1 MYFKLINAIYHLHIP
16 RTSGIFIKRTIA
28 EYSEINK
35 KKMLSGHDFKIEKED
50 FKDKDYIIGHYGLT
64 PAPYSKKTFSI
75 LRDPVERSFSYMKY
89 IWKWFYSDRS
99 VEDTFNFFL
108 TDKNFRELISNQQSK
123 FLTQTTDLE
132 NYNNNINDMEKHVM
146 SGWSLINKEIN
157 TESVLE
163 SIDKNNIEIL
173 FFEDKDLYKKVF
185 SIFELNDMPNLDFS
199 KKINESP
206 TIDLKFYKECY
217 NEIYKINNIDIDVY
231 NFLRKDS

>member
-1 MYFKLINAIYHLHIP
+1 
-16 RTSGIFIKRTIA
+16 
-28 EYSEINK
+28 
-35 KKMLSGHDFKIEKED
+35 MLSGHDFKIEKED

-64 PAPYSKKTFSI
+64 PVSYSKKTFSI

-108 TDKNFRELISNQQSK
+108 TDKNFRELLSNQQSK

-163 SIDKNNIEIL
+163 SINKNNIEIL

-185 SIFELNDMPNLDFS
+185 SIFELNNMPNLDFS

-206 TIDLKFYKECY
+206 AIDLKLYKECY
-217 NEIYKINNIDIDVY
+217 NEIYKINDIDIDVY
-231 NFLRKDS
+231 NSLRKDS